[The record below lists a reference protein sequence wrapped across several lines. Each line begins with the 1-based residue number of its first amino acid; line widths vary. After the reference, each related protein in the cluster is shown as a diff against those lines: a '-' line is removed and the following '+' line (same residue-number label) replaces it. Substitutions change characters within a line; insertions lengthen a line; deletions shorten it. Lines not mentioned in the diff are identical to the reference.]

1 MSFLAILEVLN
12 FYFSKLE
19 QISRPKFTKIQ
30 SSRSPKLPKM
40 TFLDRLN
47 STKSSLNFIFWK
59 FLEHIAMLW
68 NKRPKLR
75 KMRKSYKGTML
86 QKLSKCEVKAWLCWD
101 LIILPPLRFYVKS
114 NFGKFKR
121 SKNVIFGNCRASEL
135 RNLVNLALDC
145 AQIYQKSKFR
155 SSKIVKN
162 NIFEPFEFT
171 KILFH
176 AKSEWQ

>member
-1 MSFLAILEVLN
+1 MLIFMKFCTLWRLNYTELAEFRAPTKV
-12 FYFSKLE
+12 
-19 QISRPKFTKIQ
+19 ISRKNLNDRKI
-30 SSRSPKLPKM
+30 L
-40 TFLDRLN
+40 
-47 STKSSLNFIFWK
+47 IFPNCGGEK
-59 FLEHIAMLW
+59 YLF
-68 NKRPKLR
+68 
-75 KMRKSYKGTML
+75 YYFTML

>member
-1 MSFLAILEVLN
+1 MV
-12 FYFSKLE
+12 
-19 QISRPKFTKIQ
+19 
-30 SSRSPKLPKM
+30 
-40 TFLDRLN
+40 FLDLAH
-47 STKSSLNFIFWK
+47 SKSF
-59 FLEHIAMLW
+59 
-68 NKRPKLR
+68 
-75 KMRKSYKGTML
+75 KSFRHTML
-86 QKLSKCEVKAWLCWD
+86 QKHSKCEVKAAKFVE
-101 LIILPPLRFYVKS
+101 ILPPLRFYVKS